1 MSNEKQ
7 EHKARDPFVRLND
20 CRAIVNNLD
29 YDTDGRLTYTPYNG
43 VYGDTNKDNRVVN
56 TPDPQSAAIE
66 YNKFCVFAI
75 NTAIANLDNEIKRQF
90 NDITIANID
99 NILTDRLKYE
109 VATAAATIFNV
120 GTRAM
125 ILPYI
130 IDPGMEAHRY
140 NRLYHEFTYMNFNNI
155 FGKEV
160 YDGDRIAFAYEINPN
175 HEQEYVT
182 SNPELSVVK
191 SSRIIS
197 FLAGDIANKFTSYIY
212 DVLPLMDVEKFTTDS
227 IGTLGIDRSM
237 ISKDTDYPYTSS
249 ILNEQASKDTS
260 KIIELIELLINHA
273 YYIFAQC
280 QKDIAEKSP
289 IPIEESSTPPRIN
302 RHKPQTIP
310 YKYKESIPK
319 DYDSF

>member
-29 YDTDGRLTYTPYNG
+29 YDTDGRLTYMPYHS
-43 VYGDTNKDNRVVN
+43 VYGNPDKDNRVVN

-66 YNKFCVFAI
+66 YNKFCVYAI

-109 VATAAATIFNV
+109 IATAAATIFNV

-140 NRLYHEFTYMNFNNI
+140 NRLYHEFTYMNLNNV
-155 FGKEV
+155 FVKEV
-160 YDGDRIAFAYEINPN
+160 YNGDRVDFSYDTNPN
-175 HEQEYVT
+175 YKQEYVT
-182 SNPELSVVK
+182 SNAESSVVK

-197 FLAGDIANKFTSYIY
+197 FLAGEIANMFTSYIY
-212 DVLPLMDVEKFTTDS
+212 DVLAFMDVEKFTINS
-227 IGTLGIDRSM
+227 IEELGLDRSM
-237 ISKDTDYPYTSS
+237 ISRDTDYPYTSS
-249 ILNEQASKDTS
+249 VLNEQASKDTR

-273 YYIFAQC
+273 YYIFTQC
-280 QKDIAEKSP
+280 QKDIAEKSS
-289 IPIEESSTPPRIN
+289 IPIEESSTTPKIIR
-302 RHKPQTIP
+302 RKPHTIP
-310 YKYKESIPK
+310 CKCKESINK
-319 DYDSF
+319 DYDFF

>member
-7 EHKARDPFVRLND
+7 EHKARDPFVRLDD
-20 CRAIVNNLD
+20 CRAIINNLD
-29 YDTDGRLTYTPYNG
+29 YNTDGRLTYAPYNG
-43 VYGDTNKDNRVVN
+43 VYGDTNKDNRIVN

-66 YNKFCVFAI
+66 YNKFCVYAI
-75 NTAIANLDNEIKRQF
+75 NSAIANIDNEIKRQF

-109 VATAAATIFNV
+109 IATAAATIFNV

-125 ILPYI
+125 ILPYV
-130 IDPGMEAHRY
+130 IDHAMEAYRY
-140 NRLYHEFTYMNFNNI
+140 NRLYHEFTYIGLNDI

-160 YDGDRIAFAYEINPN
+160 FNGVRTDFTYENNPN
-175 HEQEYVT
+175 HEHEYVT
-182 SNPELSVVK
+182 SNPEQSVVK

-197 FLAGDIANKFTSYIY
+197 FLAGEIANMFTGYIY
-212 DVLPLMDVEKFTTDS
+212 DVLAFMDVEKFTINS
-227 IGTLGIDRSM
+227 IEELGLDRSM
-237 ISKDTDYPYTSS
+237 ISRDTDYPYTSS
-249 ILNEQASKDTS
+249 VLNEQASKDTR

-280 QKDIAEKSP
+280 QKEIAEKSS
-289 IPIEESSTPPRIN
+289 IPIEESSTPPRII
-302 RHKPQTIP
+302 RRKPQTIP
-310 YKYKESIPK
+310 YKCKESINK